1 MRRLKFYNPER
12 MLSRDYQNLRHCFF
26 NRVAINIIIAIVP
39 ITSETTTIQ
48 ITKQTREEL
57 RKIGTMGDDYNKV
70 INELIVEHNRNK
82 LAEYGEK
89 FIREHKDE
97 FVSIDDL

>member
-1 MRRLKFYNPER
+1 MSI
-12 MLSRDYQNLRHCFF
+12 M
-26 NRVAINIIIAIVP
+26 
-39 ITSETTTIQ
+39 SEKTTIQ

-70 INELIVEHNRNK
+70 INDLIVEHNRNK
-82 LAEYGEK
+82 LAEHGEK
-89 FIREHKDE
+89 YIKEHKNE